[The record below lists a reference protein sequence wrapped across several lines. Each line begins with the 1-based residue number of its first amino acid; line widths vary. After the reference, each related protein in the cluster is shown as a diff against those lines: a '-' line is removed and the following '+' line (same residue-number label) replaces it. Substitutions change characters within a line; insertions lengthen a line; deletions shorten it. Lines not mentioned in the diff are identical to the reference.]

1 MCLIY
6 AFNYIMQ
13 ENNLIGLG
21 MDCHG
26 DYKSPRNDGGYADF
40 VDCHGNGSR
49 LTMTWGNK
57 VLEKECFEDREEKFG
72 EDDLRK
78 SRFEEWMKF

>member
-13 ENNLIGLG
+13 ENNLIGFG

-40 VDCHGNGSR
+40 VDCYGNGSR
-49 LTMTWGNK
+49 LIMMWEGIK
-57 VLEKECFEDREEKFG
+57 FWKKGVLRIG
-72 EDDLRK
+72 RK
-78 SRFEEWMKF
+78 NLARMI